1 MRGKIVFAVKDEQ
14 GRLYEI
20 HNKEA
25 EEFIDE
31 IFWDNDGDAIC
42 EFEKVIVKT
51 EGKIEFLANIKPI

>member
-1 MRGKIVFAVKDEQ
+1 MKGTLVFAVKDAK

-20 HNKEA
+20 HNKES

-31 IFWDNDGDAIC
+31 IFWNEGNAIC
-42 EFEKVIVKT
+42 EFEKVMVKT